1 MSILKDQYNR
11 QELPADDLSTRER
24 QLLETHLDRERAARW
39 RQLAGKPEPVFSG
52 TVQQRKWLWWAVA
65 ATFALGICW
74 FSGIFN
80 GSGAGLNSPMAA
92 RTDLVNYPF
101 ESASVRGA
109 RNDHAAIRSAMA
121 VDAYNR
127 GDFQLALQSSSPD
140 DHFFL
145 GMCRLQLKDAAQAL
159 PEFEKALNTP
169 ENIGAE
175 IYYYKGIALQDLGR
189 NVEARSAFQQI
200 LDSKSARPFYKKAA
214 QEHLE
219 HLNTPP
225 Q

>member
-24 QLLETHLDRERAARW
+24 QLLETHLDRERADRW
-39 RQLAGKPEPVFSG
+39 RQLAGKPEPVFTG

-65 ATFALGICW
+65 ATFVLGICW
-74 FSGIFN
+74 FSGVFN
-80 GSGAGLNSPMAA
+80 SSGVGNQMAV

-101 ESASVRGA
+101 ESASVRGE
-109 RNDHAAIRSAMA
+109 RNDHSAIRSAKA

-127 GDFQLALQSSSPD
+127 GDFQAALQAGSPD
-140 DHFFL
+140 DHFFI

-159 PEFEKALNTP
+159 PEFEKALHTP

-189 NVEARSAFQQI
+189 NVEARAAFQQI
-200 LDSKSARPFYKKAA
+200 LESKSARPFYKKAA
-214 QEHLE
+214 QERVE